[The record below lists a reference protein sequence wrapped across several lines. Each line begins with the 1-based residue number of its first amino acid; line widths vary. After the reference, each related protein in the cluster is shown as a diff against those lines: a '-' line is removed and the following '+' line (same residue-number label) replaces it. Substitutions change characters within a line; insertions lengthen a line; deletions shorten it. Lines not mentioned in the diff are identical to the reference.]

1 MTLQKIWYAEEHH
14 GNLTQ
19 YNFNNCF
26 SFDIEILIL
35 TYRAVMEQRRRETI
49 GELVRAG
56 QSAKDI
62 ISLTGYP
69 KSTVYRT
76 IATVGAEGMSLDV
89 LTHLA
94 VTENG
99 HQHS

>member
-1 MTLQKIWYAEEHH
+1 
-14 GNLTQ
+14 
-19 YNFNNCF
+19 
-26 SFDIEILIL
+26 
-35 TYRAVMEQRRRETI
+35 MEQRRRETI
-49 GELVRAG
+49 GKLVRAG